1 MTADDLNPVVEV
13 CGLSMPLTA
22 FCHSAGL
29 DACTRARSAGKD
41 ADAQSDAYLEAYYRR
56 LRTVAPGHPA
66 LLECA
71 P

>member
-1 MTADDLNPVVEV
+1 MTADDLNPVVEI
-13 CGLSMPLTA
+13 CGLRLPLTQ

-41 ADAQSDAYLEAYYRR
+41 SEAQSEAYLAAYYAR
-56 LRTVAPGHPA
+56 LRKVAPWHPA
-66 LLECA
+66 LAECA